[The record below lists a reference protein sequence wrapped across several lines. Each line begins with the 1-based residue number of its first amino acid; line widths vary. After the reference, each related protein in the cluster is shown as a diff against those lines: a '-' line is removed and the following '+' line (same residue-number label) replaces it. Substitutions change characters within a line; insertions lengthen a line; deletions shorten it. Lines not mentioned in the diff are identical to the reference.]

1 MANEIKL
8 TPQLVYANG
17 NAKHTFQPGTI
28 NLPQATKGF
37 MVLTQTFTTA
47 EADITVGTGVGT
59 PGWAII
65 HNLEATTTGKTLN
78 LGWKSSTGGIP
89 VYGKVP
95 AKGVTILNYGTS
107 AMVLRGKAA
116 SGSLQVMA
124 LIFES

>member
-1 MANEIKL
+1 MANELKL
-8 TPQLVYANG
+8 TFSLNYANG
-17 NAKHTFQPGTI
+17 TAKYPFQPGTI
-28 NLPQATKGF
+28 NLPQTGKGY

-59 PGWAII
+59 PLYAIV

-89 VYGKVP
+89 VYGKIP
-95 AKGVTILNYGTS
+95 PKALNFLAYGTS

-124 LIFES
+124 VIFEA